1 MATKFELISMDT
13 LAQITGA
20 VTIPEIYFL
29 WDGVSLADI
38 LYNHQVRGLLTIL
51 ERYTTSPVLILS
63 LSRNAVAERGRP
75 PVYSIIPTDR
85 EPCTGQK
92 RCVLERERVCKRTTD
107 FFLFVLKGNTKK
119 ALKQLR

>member
-1 MATKFELISMDT
+1 MDT

-29 WDGVSLADI
+29 WDGVNLADI

-51 ERYTTSPVLILS
+51 ERYTTSPVLNLS
-63 LSRNAVAERGRP
+63 VAERGRP

-85 EPCTGQK
+85 EPCTG
-92 RCVLERERVCKRTTD
+92 
-107 FFLFVLKGNTKK
+107 
-119 ALKQLR
+119 

>member
-29 WDGVSLADI
+29 WDGVNLADI

-63 LSRNAVAERGRP
+63 LSRNAVAERGHP

-92 RCVLERERVCKRTTD
+92 RRVLEREREFVNELLI
-107 FFLFVLKGNTKK
+107 FFSLF
-119 ALKQLR
+119 